1 MPYQMTWVNSAV
13 VHKRFY
19 GALSMNDVMQSSTEL
34 HRDYRFDNLKFSIND
49 FSEVTSVPDGVDKS
63 ALDDL
68 AAASIGA
75 SLSKPH
81 LKVAVVTTN
90 RLIADMSRRYMEAT
104 AGAWAA
110 EVFPTLDAARAWT
123 SRA

>member
-1 MPYQMTWVNSAV
+1 MTWVNSAV

-34 HRDYRFDNLKFSIND
+34 HRDHRFDNLKYSIND
-49 FSEVTSVPDGVDKS
+49 FSEVTSVPDCVDKS

-75 SLSKPH
+75 SISKPN
-81 LKVAVVTTN
+81 LRVAVVTTN
-90 RLIADMSRRYMEAT
+90 KLIADMSKRYMEAT

-110 EVFPTLDAARAWT
+110 EVFPTLDAAKAWAFRA
-123 SRA
+123 